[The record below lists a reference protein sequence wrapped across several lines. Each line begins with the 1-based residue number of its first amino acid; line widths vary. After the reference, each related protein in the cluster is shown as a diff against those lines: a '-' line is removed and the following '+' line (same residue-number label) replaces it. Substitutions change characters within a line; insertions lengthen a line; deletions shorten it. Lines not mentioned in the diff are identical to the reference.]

1 MDSGIFTD
9 SNKVYMCLAQL
20 ILKTEALAK
29 MRKNYLEKYSVK
41 LIILLDLD
49 KKYVYFSQGNLFE
62 NQIYFDSF

>member
-29 MRKNYLEKYSVK
+29 IRKNYLEKYSVK
-41 LIILLDLD
+41 LIKL
-49 KKYVYFSQGNLFE
+49 
-62 NQIYFDSF
+62 